1 MSTRRLLLQGP
12 IRNLPLQRLH
22 QNYRLNFNRLQPI
35 AKQQQRVYS
44 SSTTTSI
51 PRWSRAQKL
60 ILFASIGVV
69 VGTTLYETIPPFR
82 YTVIGTIRST
92 RVLIGVIGAIYDYKL
107 LFSTQWTDQEQRH
120 LDYQNTHL
128 KAARR
133 ILKVLKQ
140 NGGIYVKLGQHLSSV
155 QLIPIGW
162 SSTMK
167 VLQDQCIPTP
177 YPEINRL
184 FVSDVGVEI
193 DELFESFDPVP
204 IGVASLAQVHRAV
217 DIKTGKKLA
226 VKVMHPTLEEYVKID
241 TVTVIYMLKFVKWVF
256 PEFEFTWLGEE
267 MQENLPKEMDFRI
280 ESNNSKT
287 CLLSFEHIKS
297 TTLKLP
303 EILWATQRILVM
315 EFIDGGRF
323 DDLEYLAKHNIDRNK
338 ASQEL
343 TRIFSQ
349 MIYINGY
356 FHADPHAG
364 NLLIRPAPSQTTK
377 SPYNFEIV
385 LLDHGLYF
393 NLDDQLRVN
402 YSKFWL
408 SLLSS
413 NPSSIHQRK
422 QLAKLV
428 GNIEEENYDIFESAI
443 TGRIGLKGN
452 GSLIEATTKSD
463 GKSKEIELKL
473 IKNTLVNQDGI
484 FIEILKILRNVPRR
498 VLMILKVNDLTR
510 SLDQSLNT
518 THSQIRIWLIVA
530 RYCGLAIWLNDL
542 DSFKFEFSTLRS
554 TNTLNLHNSF
564 TLFCKFWHSWWQYQK
579 TYNFLRIVEIS
590 MDIYGTVNN
599 SMMYM
604 NALIQDIDHLN
615 PRQGFNNAKRKAAG
629 L

>member
-128 KAARR
+128 KAAQR

-184 FVSDVGVEI
+184 FVNDVGVEI

-241 TVTVIYMLKFVKWVF
+241 TVTVVYMLRFVKWVF

-338 ASQEL
+338 ARSI
-343 TRIFSQ
+343 TRQ
-349 MIYINGY
+349 
-356 FHADPHAG
+356 
-364 NLLIRPAPSQTTK
+364 L
-377 SPYNFEIV
+377 FE
-385 LLDHGLYF
+385 
-393 NLDDQLRVN
+393 
-402 YSKFWL
+402 FWL

-473 IKNTLVNQDGI
+473 IKNTLKSSHDLKGKRFNKIIRPIFEYNSFSNQ
-484 FIEILKILRNVPRR
+484 N
-498 VLMILKVNDLTR
+498 
-510 SLDQSLNT
+510 
-518 THSQIRIWLIVA
+518 WLIVA

-554 TNTLNLHNSF
+554 TNTLNLYNSF
-564 TLFCKFWHSWWQYQK
+564 NLFCKFWHSWWQYQK